1 MTGEGLRDARRARG
15 WTQLE
20 LAAQLGVTQAYV
32 SMAEKGERVLPYGMA
47 RRAAELLKAPA
58 TALPLREDVPR
69 MDGTEDG
76 LTGERLAG
84 ELAALGYPGFSHL
97 RHRARRNPADVLL
110 RALNEKDLDTRVVEG
125 LPWLVAKYADL
136 DWDWAV
142 RNAKLLDL
150 QNRLGFVVTT
160 AGKLAEPSGGESR
173 VRKLREYAG
182 VLERS
187 RLAREDTLCR
197 ESLTRT
203 EREWLRENRSE
214 EARHWNLLTDM
225 RAENLQIGGLS

>member
-1 MTGEGLRDARRARG
+1 MTGDRLRDARQARG
-15 WTQLE
+15 WTQVE

-32 SMAEKGERVLPYGMA
+32 SMAEKGRRELPYSLA
-47 RRAAELLKAPA
+47 RRAAEILKAPA
-58 TALPLREDVPR
+58 TALPLREKVLET
-69 MDGTEDG
+69 GG
-76 LTGERLAG
+76 TGERLAG
-84 ELAALGYPGFSHL
+84 ELAALGYPGFNHL
-97 RHRARRNPADVLL
+97 RHRARRNPADVLV

-150 QNRLGFVVTT
+150 QNRLGFVATT
-160 AGKLAEPSGGESR
+160 ARELAETSGGKR
-173 VRKLREYAG
+173 AARKLHEYAG

-197 ESLTRT
+197 ESLTEA
-203 EREWLRENRSE
+203 ERKWLRENRSD

-225 RAENLQIGGLS
+225 RVENLQSGGLS